1 MFPIWAATPYKVVRF
16 IILTGPL
23 KSRRRF
29 LSPWKRNKKRK
40 GSVWMM
46 NGPGLYAKRH
56 NLTYT
61 ITKETKM
68 YSCNSV
74 ISLSHRV
81 LDERENL
88 AIRN

>member
-1 MFPIWAATPYKVVRF
+1 MGGHTLPSCSFYYSHRSIK
-16 IILTGPL
+16 IEKKKI
-23 KSRRRF
+23 S
-29 LSPWKRNKKRK
+29 LSVEEKQKRK

-74 ISLSHRV
+74 ISLSHRF